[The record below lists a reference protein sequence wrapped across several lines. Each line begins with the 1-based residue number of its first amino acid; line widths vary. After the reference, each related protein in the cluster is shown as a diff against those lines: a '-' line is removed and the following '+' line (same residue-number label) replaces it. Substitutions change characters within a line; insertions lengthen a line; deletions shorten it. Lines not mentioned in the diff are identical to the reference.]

1 MRKWW
6 RIGLSAQQIEALEAE
21 ARALCANANGPA
33 ARKAVLHRAQKLG
46 KKHWQ
51 ESMRQGRLAA
61 CMANQIKES
70 THKGATLHKAGNDP
84 ERP

>member
-6 RIGLSAQQIEALEAE
+6 RIGLSAKQIGTIEAE

-33 ARKAVLHRAQKLG
+33 ARLAILDRARKLRKQHLH
-46 KKHWQ
+46 
-51 ESMRQGRLAA
+51 ESMRLSRLAA
-61 CMANQIKES
+61 CIADQMKEKMHHE
-70 THKGATLHKAGNDP
+70 TTLSHSGNDP